1 MHLINHGIKLSLQLK
16 LCSTW
21 IITETKGWESEA
33 YGLLEA
39 AEVDGEGALV
49 VAGAERLY
57 RDVGDR
63 GNHHKR
69 REVEEKSAHK

>member
-1 MHLINHGIKLSLQLK
+1 M
-16 LCSTW
+16 
-21 IITETKGWESEA
+21 
-33 YGLLEA
+33 LEA

-49 VAGAERLY
+49 VAGAERVH

-69 REVEEKSAHK
+69 REVEEKSAHKQVA